1 MVVSLLP
8 PKSEPRRPDDHH
20 FSYPVV
26 SPLPR
31 PPQPAPP
38 RNIW

>member
-1 MVVSLLP
+1 MVVSLLL

-31 PPQPAPP
+31 PAQPASP
-38 RNIW
+38 RTTW